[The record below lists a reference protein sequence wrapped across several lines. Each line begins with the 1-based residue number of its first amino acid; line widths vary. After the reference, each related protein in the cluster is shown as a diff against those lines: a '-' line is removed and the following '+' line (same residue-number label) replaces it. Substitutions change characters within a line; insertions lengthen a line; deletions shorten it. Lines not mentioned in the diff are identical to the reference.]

1 MLIKD
6 LSKELDAEALSAVE
20 GGSVAGAN
28 LGIIAIGGVSQSGGS
43 GFSAFSPVS
52 NTNVQAP
59 TLTQTN
65 VGLDNDVL
73 QQALTLNDNDT
84 ANLIGSAV
92 GVFGM

>member
-1 MLIKD
+1 MQIKD
-6 LSKELDAEALSAVE
+6 LSLELDTEALAAVH
-20 GGSVAGAN
+20 GGSVTGTN
-28 LGIIAIGGVSQSGGS
+28 LGAIAIGPVSQAGGS

-65 VGLDNDVL
+65 VGLDNDVF
-73 QQALTLNDNDT
+73 QRVLTINDNDT

-92 GVFGM
+92 GTFGM

>member
-1 MLIKD
+1 MQIKD
-6 LSKELDAEALSAVE
+6 LSLELDTEALAAVH
-20 GGSVAGAN
+20 GGSVTGTN
-28 LGIIAIGGVSQSGGS
+28 LGAIAIGPVVQAGGS

-65 VGLDNDVL
+65 VGLDNDVF
-73 QQALTLNDNDT
+73 QQVVTINDNDT